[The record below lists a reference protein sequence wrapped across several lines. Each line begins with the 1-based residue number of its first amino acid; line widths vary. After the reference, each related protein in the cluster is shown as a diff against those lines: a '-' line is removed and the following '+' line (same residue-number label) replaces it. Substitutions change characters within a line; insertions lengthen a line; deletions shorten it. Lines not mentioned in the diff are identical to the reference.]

1 MLVFCPDFRSFFVS
15 KPQHIVVEPLYFR
28 LSPQYVISITDS
40 TVLPKTHK
48 APDSY
53 INVSVDFGNSVGMI
67 PLNSIVEKAEVYKP
81 KQRITYKLIKEYI
94 LEKYSFKVHTAYI
107 AEVKRDLGLPMYDAP
122 NAVETLK
129 QPRKHPTP
137 IQVTAIKDALTYF
150 QVI

>member
-1 MLVFCPDFRSFFVS
+1 M
-15 KPQHIVVEPLYFR
+15 PQNL
-28 LSPQYVISITDS
+28 
-40 TVLPKTHK
+40 HK

-53 INVSVDFGNSVGMI
+53 ISVTVDFGDGENMI
-67 PLNSIVEKAEVYKP
+67 PLSSFNAIRNKVSLNKIVEKAQKYKP
-81 KQRITYKLIKEYI
+81 KPKITYKMINEYI

-107 AEVKRDLGLPMYDAP
+107 AEVKRSLGLPMHDAP

-150 QVI
+150 EVI